1 MDSSSR
7 QELLGMLLEQR
18 ESANLQMSRDG
29 YLLSMF
35 ELESPQLNSEKINT
49 ALYCQELYLF
59 RLHEKL
65 REMALKFSQKVQG
78 DGSEKDNELREKANE
93 LKQESPT
100 SRISSIL
107 KTTPLTKK
115 FELDLR
121 PGKVG
126 KKISNKE
133 LSEGYDPFS
142 RRLVTST
149 GGHIIKPD
157 AGNHASSGKKQSL
170 VGYHQSLKHEILARL
185 AFADALLTKDSKK
198 KEKVR
203 ISFPRH

>member
-1 MDSSSR
+1 
-7 QELLGMLLEQR
+7 
-18 ESANLQMSRDG
+18 
-29 YLLSMF
+29 MF

-93 LKQESPT
+93 LKQGIT
-100 SRISSIL
+100 YIQNCASIL

-142 RRLVTST
+142 RRLSHLPLVDISLNQMLEIMHLLERNLSLI
-149 GGHIIKPD
+149 HI
-157 AGNHASSGKKQSL
+157 
-170 VGYHQSLKHEILARL
+170 
-185 AFADALLTKDSKK
+185 
-198 KEKVR
+198 
-203 ISFPRH
+203 